1 MNLVILGKP
10 GAGKGT
16 LCQYCVKKAN
26 LCHISTGDIFRQ
38 EISAKTPLGILA
50 DSYISKGN
58 LCPDSVTNEI
68 IKNILLK
75 DPSRSYLFD
84 GYPRTVNQADAL
96 AQMMNELGIKLDAV
110 IDMNVS
116 DEIVIERLST
126 RRLCRNCGAI
136 YNTRNHMP
144 KVEGKCDLCGG
155 EIYTRDDDQVD
166 AIKERL
172 SVYKSKT
179 QPLIDY
185 YTNNGLIMI
194 VDGSLHPR
202 DLYQVIKN
210 NLDERNL

>member
-16 LCQYCVKKAN
+16 LCAYCVEKAS
-26 LCHISTGDIFRQ
+26 LTHISTGDIFRE
-38 EISAKTPLGILA
+38 EIKAKTPLGILA

-68 IKNILLK
+68 IKNVLLK
-75 DPSRSYLFD
+75 DPNKSYLFD

-96 AQMMNELGIKLDAV
+96 AEMMKELGIKLDAV
-110 IDMNVS
+110 IDMNVN
-116 DEIVIERLST
+116 DDLVIERLST
-126 RRLCRNCGAI
+126 RRLCRNCGTI

-144 KVEGKCDLCGG
+144 KVEGKCDICGG

-172 SVYKSKT
+172 KVYKTKT

-185 YTNNGLIMI
+185 YTNTGLLMV
-194 VDGSLHPR
+194 VDGSLPPEE
-202 DLYQVIKN
+202 LYQVIKT
-210 NLDERNL
+210 NLDERKF